1 MRQFLCL
8 LFLFSFISNKTLTST
23 NALRY
28 CVCHYVCILCSLCFM
43 YFICCN
49 LSKKKNESLNFFYMF
64 PWIFVGFFFFFF
76 PELQNKTLTSGL
88 FAILKNFVLVY
99 FFFKPLRQVLRQRTT
114 SENKNCGNL
123 QCWSVCFVTALFG
136 TYSTVVFLDSSTSR
150 QYLGLL
156 CDATQLQVRWA
167 APRTCTCLRI
177 RLHRKCLCSW
187 KINHQHRC
195 KI

>member
-1 MRQFLCL
+1 MSVSYALCVL
-8 LFLFSFISNKTLTST
+8 
-23 NALRY
+23 
-28 CVCHYVCILCSLCFM
+28 CILSAVIFRRKKMKVWIFFICSLEF
-43 YFICCN
+43 
-49 LSKKKNESLNFFYMF
+49 L
-64 PWIFVGFFFFFF
+64 WDFFFFF

-99 FFFKPLRQVLRQRTT
+99 FFSKPLRQVLRQRTT

-156 CDATQLQVRWA
+156 CDATQLQVCWA

>member
-49 LSKKKNESLNFFYMF
+49 LSKKKTESLNFFYMF
-64 PWIFVGFFFFFF
+64 PWIFVGFFFFSF

-123 QCWSVCFVTALFG
+123 QCWSVCFVCLVWYVLHGCIFGFKHFTSVLGIVVRCNTAAGPLGCPSHVHVFAYQTSSQMSLFME
-136 TYSTVVFLDSSTSR
+136 DKPP
-150 QYLGLL
+150 
-156 CDATQLQVRWA
+156 TQM
-167 APRTCTCLRI
+167 
-177 RLHRKCLCSW
+177 
-187 KINHQHRC
+187 
-195 KI
+195 